1 MVVFIAGLLLVLIA
15 LIIYLYFQLQTARE
29 DLARERTRIGEL
41 GERIAQAESKAMLH
55 ASEYLKKEEAHMR
68 ADAVAR
74 STRVVKG
81 KVAEQLVPFGPEFGY
96 NPRDCRFVGSPF
108 DFLVMDGLT
117 EGALDKI
124 VFVEVKTG
132 LSRLSKRERQVRDI
146 IDTGEVFYE
155 EVRL

>member
-1 MVVFIAGLLLVLIA
+1 MTVILIFILVILALQAALIA
-15 LIIYLYFQLQTARE
+15 YLLDRLQS
-29 DLARERTRIGEL
+29 ERRQRAE
-41 GERIAQAESKAMLH
+41 AESKAMLH